1 MRDRQRVAE
10 LESGLVALALAI
22 AALETKLDTFDR
34 ENAHLRVVAQGVDCP
49 YGFRAQNGGC
59 LLGYPGCACMDDLI
73 VCTAF
78 SPYDQSTAQ
87 ERLEARNA
95 ALHRRLLT
103 ARKRITLA
111 VKSFRSMADGFH
123 LNHEPSKA
131 AGAASMADLLED
143 PL

>member
-1 MRDRQRVAE
+1 MSDRQRVAE
-10 LESGLVALALAI
+10 LESSLVAFALAT
-22 AALETKLDTFDR
+22 AALEAKLDVFNR
-34 ENAHLRVVAQGVDCP
+34 ENAHLRVVAQAVDCP
-49 YGFRAQNGGC
+49 YGMRASSGGC

-78 SPYDQSTAQ
+78 SPYDLSTAQ
-87 ERLEARNA
+87 ERLEKRNA
-95 ALHRRLLT
+95 ALHQRLLK
-103 ARKRITLA
+103 ARARITMA

-131 AGAASMADLLED
+131 AGAQSMADLLED